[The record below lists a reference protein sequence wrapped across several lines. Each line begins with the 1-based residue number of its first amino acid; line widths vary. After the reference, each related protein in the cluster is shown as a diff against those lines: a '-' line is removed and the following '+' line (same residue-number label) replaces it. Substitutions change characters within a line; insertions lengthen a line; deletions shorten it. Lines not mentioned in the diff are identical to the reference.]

1 MSSLFVLVAVLV
13 VVVSGQRTFRYD
25 GTVVDQSGSSQL
37 FRPQAPVVLMQQP
50 QDQNSGPVV
59 FLEQTPL
66 DDQGP
71 VFPFQSRPQVFVEP
85 IELEEVVEPFQP
97 QVFDEAPVFEVFEP
111 RRPQVLEQ
119 VQPQVFVEPETV
131 FSQPD
136 VFFMPSQPVSTRP
149 DVVVLPQ
156 QQVQPTVF
164 ISPQTFSPS
173 QTGQSVFVSSPQPQP
188 TVTVSQ
194 PQQVGSVFQPQPTVT
209 VSQPQQVGSVFQ
221 PQQVGSVFQPQPTV
235 TVSQPQQVGSVF
247 QPQQVGS
254 VFQPQ
259 PTVTVSQPQQVGSVF
274 QPQQV
279 GSVFQ
284 PQVGSVFQ
292 PQPTVTVSQPQSF
305 QSSFVSGVS
314 SVTVSGQCNIVSG
327 SLVDQVVGR
336 EVWHFSWCHQASRT
350 YTWYQ
355 ARDYC
360 TSLGQGFAS
369 ISVEN
374 QIKNNV
380 LSAVMSAHGQRTT
393 WTSGN
398 RLTTKRWS
406 WSKAGVQSHYTNWAR
421 TGRLGRPQ
429 PDNADGDELCLCVN
443 NSYTEGAA
451 WHDASCSDLSPVVC
465 QATAA

>member
-1 MSSLFVLVAVLV
+1 MSSLIVLLAVLV

-25 GTVVDQSGSSQL
+25 GSVVDQSGPSQL

-50 QDQNSGPVV
+50 QDQSSGPVV
-59 FLEQTPL
+59 FLDQASL
-66 DDQGP
+66 DDPQGP
-71 VFPFQSRPQVFVEP
+71 VFPFQS
-85 IELEEVVEPFQP
+85 QP
-97 QVFDEAPVFEVFEP
+97 QVIVGPNELEPV
-111 RRPQVLEQ
+111 
-119 VQPQVFVEPETV
+119 
-131 FSQPD
+131 D
-136 VFFMPSQPVSTRP
+136 TRP
-149 DVVVLPQ
+149 DVVILP

-164 ISPQTFSPS
+164 ISPPQTFSPA
-173 QTGQSVFVSSPQPQP
+173 QTGQSVLVSSPQPAVFVPQPQPTVTVSRPQQVGSVFQPQVGSVFQPQP

-194 PQQVGSVFQPQPTVT
+194 PQQVGSVFQPQQVGSVFQPQQVGSVFQPQPTVTASQPQQVGSVFQPQPTVT
-209 VSQPQQVGSVFQ
+209 VSLPQQVGSVFQ

-259 PTVTVSQPQQVGSVF
+259 PTVTVSQPQ
-274 QPQQV
+274 
-279 GSVFQ
+279 
-284 PQVGSVFQ
+284 
-292 PQPTVTVSQPQSF
+292 SF
-305 QSSFVSGVS
+305 QSSFVSGGS

-406 WSKAGVQSHYTNWAR
+406 WSKTGVQSHYTNWAR

-429 PDNADGDELCLCVN
+429 PDNANGDELCLSVV
-443 NSYTEGAA
+443 NSYTDGAA
-451 WHDASCSDLSPVVC
+451 WHDASCTDLSPVVC
-465 QATAA
+465 QAYRY

>member
-1 MSSLFVLVAVLV
+1 MSSLFVLLAVLV
-13 VVVSGQRTFRYD
+13 VVVNGQLNFRY
-25 GTVVDQSGSSQL
+25 GGNVVDQSGSSQL
-37 FRPQAPVVLMQQP
+37 FQPQAPVVLMQQP

-59 FLEQTPL
+59 FLDQTPL

-85 IELEEVVEPFQP
+85 IELEEVVAPFQP
-97 QVFDEAPVFEVFEP
+97 QVFDEAPVFEVFDP

-119 VQPQVFVEPETV
+119 VQPQVFVEPQTV

-136 VFFMPSQPVSTRP
+136 VVFMPSQPVSTRP

-188 TVTVSQ
+188 TVTVSRPQ
-194 PQQVGSVFQPQPTVT
+194 PVQPVFVSTPQQVQSVSGPQPTVT
-209 VSQPQQVGSVFQ
+209 VF
-221 PQQVGSVFQPQPTV
+221 
-235 TVSQPQQVGSVF
+235 
-247 QPQQVGS
+247 
-254 VFQPQ
+254 
-259 PTVTVSQPQQVGSVF
+259 QPQQVGSVF

-305 QSSFVSGVS
+305 QSSFVSGGS

-380 LSAVMSAHGQRTT
+380 LSAVMSEHGQRTT

-398 RLTTKRWS
+398 RLITRRWS
-406 WSKAGVQSHYTNWAR
+406 WSKAGVQFFYTNWDR

-429 PDNADGDELCLCVN
+429 PDNANGDELCLSVV
-443 NSYTEGAA
+443 NSYTDGAA
-451 WHDASCSDLSPVVC
+451 WHDASCTDLSPVVC
-465 QATAA
+465 QAYRY